1 MKGKKCISV
10 LLISILIVLA
20 SCGKENILNNP
31 YDNESH
37 INQIM
42 KVIGNTIRVLPEESN
57 EGLSRYPS
65 YDVELPNITD
75 KEKDDIL
82 NEDALIRSSST
93 TYTSMDQDGNLYLD
107 GIKTGKKLYKHT
119 AAAGMYY
126 GDVSDNE
133 KAVIKEITINPRPYG
148 NYITGLYAP
157 AGEVIKIEMS
167 QADLDKTGGLTIA
180 IGQVS
185 QNNQLNNIWKERNDF
200 KRMPNIANIMTINE
214 TTGYVG
220 YHLGGPIYVT
230 PNKVNGPFKVTISGA
245 VEYPYFIYGYTTKED
260 LEKMKNLSAPY
271 FDFEVWDNSIR
282 HTGPKK
288 YVSLDYDNLMK
299 VGRLW
304 SNITKISKQFYS
316 TSNSLMGITMIY
328 DPFIAAGGAVAFV
341 GRNWCNLPPSWMGS
355 SLNYQEFTTNG
366 AWGTIHEYNHHFQ
379 KYGFAQT
386 DEVTNNAINILTYI
400 SYTNISSN
408 RTLNDNSLPDWN
420 RFTDPSRSLRD
431 TKTESLKGTAQSSL
445 NAYVDIIHA
454 FGVDNFIKAAIYSKG
469 QVGVDKWY
477 EALSETLHY
486 DFSYYFQTLLH
497 QNVSSEL
504 ISRYKN
510 NNWPTFVPIATTYQV
525 GRNYYYDDKEYFSET
540 VKPFIIEINKD
551 YEVDFNKYLIVP
563 DDFSFQIKN
572 IDNKSKSEFIKK
584 EDNVYVLKPNNQEEI
599 SQVNV
604 TVSLIN
610 KNITTKDV
618 TLVLKFK
625 QDYLGLEATKYTYEQ
640 MPYKTIQDAIDHNFE
655 GYSEKYEYTTKS
667 TFVNQINPKNIVEI
681 KGKIYIPEDGTYR
694 LCFRSDRGNNVL
706 FSAIN
711 DANVTKTLDLTGS
724 HLAFTD
730 NGEHVVEYNLKK
742 DDFIYF
748 KEYTMS
754 YGSYD
759 AYMEIGFAKVVDG
772 IANINSG
779 LSSAYLFNM
788 NDDYHGYDFEYEDVY
803 HKTYNI
809 EGIMADKS
817 IQKIEK
823 CENYGPW
830 SDDYKIENIIDNNQD
845 TAFHSQQGKNIKT
858 EPFKVTIDLGKE
870 TQCDTLYITGYNRN
884 QMHMPTDFKL
894 YGGLSLDD
902 MELLLETNDH
912 PFEGRN
918 LVASFKKTTIKN
930 YRLEVTDTDTSSYVA
945 ISEINVG
952 LALNAKELSLD
963 KAVYNGKFNILR
975 DDTLSTFGHTIKGK
989 GTITLSFSGSKFGI
1003 KALLDSECKFKIEI
1017 DGHKYDKVN
1026 LNKTSELELVF
1037 YVDNLENKM
1046 HNVKITVQSKSIN
1059 IESFLIG

>member
-1 MKGKKCISV
+1 MKGKKYRSV

-42 KVIGNTIRVLPEESN
+42 KVIGNTKRVLPEESN

-82 NEDALIRSSST
+82 NEDALIRSPST

-133 KAVIKEITINPRPYG
+133 KAVIKEIIINPRPYG

-185 QNNQLNNIWKERNDF
+185 QNNQLNNIWKARNDF

-400 SYTNISSN
+400 SYTNIS
-408 RTLNDNSLPDWN
+408 
-420 RFTDPSRSLRD
+420 
-431 TKTESLKGTAQSSL
+431 
-445 NAYVDIIHA
+445 
-454 FGVDNFIKAAIYSKG
+454 
-469 QVGVDKWY
+469 
-477 EALSETLHY
+477 
-486 DFSYYFQTLLH
+486 
-497 QNVSSEL
+497 
-504 ISRYKN
+504 
-510 NNWPTFVPIATTYQV
+510 
-525 GRNYYYDDKEYFSET
+525 
-540 VKPFIIEINKD
+540 
-551 YEVDFNKYLIVP
+551 
-563 DDFSFQIKN
+563 
-572 IDNKSKSEFIKK
+572 
-584 EDNVYVLKPNNQEEI
+584 
-599 SQVNV
+599 
-604 TVSLIN
+604 
-610 KNITTKDV
+610 
-618 TLVLKFK
+618 
-625 QDYLGLEATKYTYEQ
+625 
-640 MPYKTIQDAIDHNFE
+640 
-655 GYSEKYEYTTKS
+655 
-667 TFVNQINPKNIVEI
+667 
-681 KGKIYIPEDGTYR
+681 
-694 LCFRSDRGNNVL
+694 
-706 FSAIN
+706 
-711 DANVTKTLDLTGS
+711 
-724 HLAFTD
+724 
-730 NGEHVVEYNLKK
+730 
-742 DDFIYF
+742 YF
-748 KEYTMS
+748 K
-754 YGSYD
+754 
-759 AYMEIGFAKVVDG
+759 
-772 IANINSG
+772 
-779 LSSAYLFNM
+779 
-788 NDDYHGYDFEYEDVY
+788 
-803 HKTYNI
+803 
-809 EGIMADKS
+809 
-817 IQKIEK
+817 
-823 CENYGPW
+823 
-830 SDDYKIENIIDNNQD
+830 
-845 TAFHSQQGKNIKT
+845 
-858 EPFKVTIDLGKE
+858 
-870 TQCDTLYITGYNRN
+870 
-884 QMHMPTDFKL
+884 
-894 YGGLSLDD
+894 
-902 MELLLETNDH
+902 
-912 PFEGRN
+912 
-918 LVASFKKTTIKN
+918 
-930 YRLEVTDTDTSSYVA
+930 
-945 ISEINVG
+945 
-952 LALNAKELSLD
+952 
-963 KAVYNGKFNILR
+963 
-975 DDTLSTFGHTIKGK
+975 
-989 GTITLSFSGSKFGI
+989 
-1003 KALLDSECKFKIEI
+1003 
-1017 DGHKYDKVN
+1017 
-1026 LNKTSELELVF
+1026 
-1037 YVDNLENKM
+1037 
-1046 HNVKITVQSKSIN
+1046 
-1059 IESFLIG
+1059 